1 MWVIHSFMHS
11 LIHSMLLLTN
21 GSPTRS
27 EHRVVMA
34 TAAPAGGAARWEQWR
49 RPLPLGARSSVETG
63 ELLRA
68 AVARAGRI
76 RGDLAQLREE
86 AFVAASCAPAAAAAA
101 AGPPTDP
108 YSLQMAL
115 PPTAGGGDHA
125 PMMLPVMLMQQHS
138 APQFKVMPAVA
149 LGTPVHSGS
158 GSGGFHPLLGAA
170 GDSPGLPTGEC
181 RAAPKSSGTHQ
192 EEQLASQSS
201 WSIPSGRSGRLQGQQ
216 QAAPPLRL
224 ASAADPDQ
232 PALLSPS
239 ADGGSRAAAVQH
251 PDAARRSS
259 FEDIIAALRAEASM
273 QPDSQPGAA
282 EELLLAGAAM
292 HGSNSAALS
301 YACSAAATRS
311 SDRRGQRL
319 EWAGRSTQQPQQR
332 RSAARSQQHQ
342 QPLPT
347 FDPSEV
353 NAAKRYNEARMRA
366 GGGPAA
372 APRSSA
378 VPRLPLALLS
388 RAGSGASSLQGSAR
402 LSGRENVHGQGE
414 AIAAWAQQQQQRS
427 TECGAMPSSSGAACG
442 SARPAADEACGLNF
456 LPLARDERSPLRSN
470 ATDGS
475 SRLAAAVGG
484 ESASAASGAS
494 SLRSGQKESRVSLAA
509 LLAASPAAS
518 TRAAAAA
525 SNGSSSAAA
534 APSHSLP
541 GPPQAAFSMGGAASE
556 APAAA
561 SSASSRKEGQQQR
574 QAPTGSTP
582 SIGRKRSGSEVGLS
596 HEEEPASVK
605 KRSPEV
611 VSSSHRLLPCTGKP
625 ALAVAPDL
633 ARAQQAGMGATVA
646 ELFSDEQ
653 QQLQQQ
659 PQAVAEPP
667 ALPAVL
673 LPVAAVVPA
682 PAAAQP
688 SRSTAS
694 QRSRGSAAQATSSN
708 GYSSGRL
715 VMPVVMQH
723 SPMKQRRQQPAGEPP
738 APEPAAA
745 AQPAPDRPM
754 QQADVPAVAPPL
766 RQRPPRPDAKPAT
779 AQPQQLQRQQPT
791 EQARQH
797 QQPGPLPQAKQQ
809 HGADVRTAAEVAADG
824 GVQMVEKELPS
835 ESFWVARP
843 KETTQQAQQ
852 AQHAKQQQVQHAQH
866 VKQQAPQ
873 PSPQQPDPT
882 STSVLVGGAA
892 VGSGSEQPRQPAAPQ
907 VAASAV
913 LQPALAPEPQ
923 LPTAQSP
930 PPPTNAA
937 AAAAATPA
945 ATPRVAITPRRRMTS
960 LEPPESGLRLRDDV
974 HGKELLGCAP
984 ELVGMTGVALLD
996 VMRQGC
1002 VVRKAWVKPN
1012 FKQGGSVRCVQLAPG
1027 GGGKAELLYPSG
1039 MFRKPLRVA
1048 VKRGVV
1054 NSPAWRIGAYLVLDT
1069 ARGMLRLEP
1078 STAAEY
1084 ARWVLALNAAFVASG
1099 AAGGGEGGGS
1109 GGIMGPVGD
1118 MPWSPAILFG

>member
-1 MWVIHSFMHS
+1 MPMQASTAS
-11 LIHSMLLLTN
+11 S
-21 GSPTRS
+21 GSPVPQQPPQQASSPVRAFPGLGGQDTPRGDS
-27 EHRVVMA
+27 SSHGVAA
-34 TAAPAGGAARWEQWR
+34 TAA
-49 RPLPLGARSSVETG
+49 T
-63 ELLRA
+63 
-68 AVARAGRI
+68 
-76 RGDLAQLREE
+76 
-86 AFVAASCAPAAAAAA
+86 
-101 AGPPTDP
+101 
-108 YSLQMAL
+108 
-115 PPTAGGGDHA
+115 
-125 PMMLPVMLMQQHS
+125 
-138 APQFKVMPAVA
+138 
-149 LGTPVHSGS
+149 
-158 GSGGFHPLLGAA
+158 
-170 GDSPGLPTGEC
+170 
-181 RAAPKSSGTHQ
+181 
-192 EEQLASQSS
+192 
-201 WSIPSGRSGRLQGQQ
+201 
-216 QAAPPLRL
+216 
-224 ASAADPDQ
+224 
-232 PALLSPS
+232 
-239 ADGGSRAAAVQH
+239 
-251 PDAARRSS
+251 
-259 FEDIIAALRAEASM
+259 
-273 QPDSQPGAA
+273 
-282 EELLLAGAAM
+282 
-292 HGSNSAALS
+292 
-301 YACSAAATRS
+301 
-311 SDRRGQRL
+311 
-319 EWAGRSTQQPQQR
+319 PQQR
-332 RSAARSQQHQ
+332 QDQHRPQAPAPQSVGPSA
-342 QPLPT
+342 
-347 FDPSEV
+347 
-353 NAAKRYNEARMRA
+353 
-366 GGGPAA
+366 G
-372 APRSSA
+372 
-378 VPRLPLALLS
+378 
-388 RAGSGASSLQGSAR
+388 AGSRHLTA
-402 LSGRENVHGQGE
+402 
-414 AIAAWAQQQQQRS
+414 
-427 TECGAMPSSSGAACG
+427 
-442 SARPAADEACGLNF
+442 
-456 LPLARDERSPLRSN
+456 
-470 ATDGS
+470 
-475 SRLAAAVGG
+475 
-484 ESASAASGAS
+484 
-494 SLRSGQKESRVSLAA
+494 
-509 LLAASPAAS
+509 
-518 TRAAAAA
+518 
-525 SNGSSSAAA
+525 
-534 APSHSLP
+534 
-541 GPPQAAFSMGGAASE
+541 
-556 APAAA
+556 
-561 SSASSRKEGQQQR
+561 
-574 QAPTGSTP
+574 TGSTP

-974 HGKELLGCAP
+974 HGKSCLAGWPGWQWWCTVQLTWHGAGSKMASPPFASSTVLPCYPAVAGKELLGCAP

-996 VMRQGC
+996 VMRQ
-1002 VVRKAWVKPN
+1002 VR
-1012 FKQGGSVRCVQLAPG
+1012 FH
-1027 GGGKAELLYPSG
+1027 
-1039 MFRKPLRVA
+1039 
-1048 VKRGVV
+1048 
-1054 NSPAWRIGAYLVLDT
+1054 
-1069 ARGMLRLEP
+1069 
-1078 STAAEY
+1078 
-1084 ARWVLALNAAFVASG
+1084 
-1099 AAGGGEGGGS
+1099 
-1109 GGIMGPVGD
+1109 
-1118 MPWSPAILFG
+1118 